1 MLRDETV
8 KAWLLSHYDDIRTTV
23 NDGTFVRHPS
33 KAEEGSITRM
43 LADPDD
49 PEGGRTSI
57 LFMDDP
63 DHARNRRPLMQAF
76 YQRIKK
82 MEAEIV
88 ALIDG
93 VIDAAPASGRFDLM
107 EHIAVPI
114 PILVIAHI
122 LGVDESRLGEF
133 RAWSEGLILGLNPM
147 RTPEQTAYMEASRDK
162 LDRYFTELMEAR
174 RNHPRSDL
182 ISDMVQAQAAGGDFA
197 DEELRI
203 NLQALL
209 VGGNLT
215 TTDLIGNGVW
225 LFLTSVYFII
235 SKKDN
240 IKFIP
245 VSLSIFA
252 LLTVLGPFS
261 AFNVSERSQTN
272 RLETLLSQN
281 NMLVDGKAVP
291 AKDSLPGADAESI
304 RSTLHYLREYEH
316 FRTAAGWFGLP
327 DDKTPDWSELDKL
340 INDLNI
346 GYAMASARDCF
357 ASFPDYNGIDLD
369 DYEKMYIV
377 YTNDGE
383 SPGDSLTGFSLTKDR
398 KALLLWENGQATDQ
412 FDLQPYLQKIAGKYD
427 CGKDQFNKEDAL
439 FNTGGSIWDAKLVTQ
454 NMSFEKG
461 ENYSVKQWNG
471 IILLR
476 RKQ

>member
-1 MLRDETV
+1 MRDENPLPGAPTSILEISAFDPEAREDPHPRMRALREEGRVLRDETV
-8 KAWLLSHYDDIRTTV
+8 KAWLLSHHDDIRTTV

-76 YQRIKK
+76 YLRIKK
-82 MEAEIV
+82 MEEEIV

-93 VIDAAPASGRFDLM
+93 VIDAAPDSGRFDLM
-107 EHIAVPI
+107 EHIAVPV

-174 RNHPRSDL
+174 RKHPRSDL

-225 LFLTSVYFII
+225 LFLTH
-235 SKKDN
+235 
-240 IKFIP
+240 P
-245 VSLSIFA
+245 EQLE
-252 LLTVLGPFS
+252 
-261 AFNVSERSQTN
+261 AF
-272 RLETLLSQN
+272 
-281 NMLVDGKAVP
+281 KADPKLDVP
-291 AKDSLPGADAESI
+291 AVEEV
-304 RSTLHYLREYEH
+304 LRYE
-316 FRTAAGWFGLP
+316 AP
-327 DDKTPDWSELDKL
+327 
-340 INDLNI
+340 
-346 GYAMASARDCF
+346 
-357 ASFPDYNGIDLD
+357 
-369 DYEKMYIV
+369 V
-377 YTNDGE
+377 
-383 SPGDSLTGFSLTKDR
+383 
-398 KALLLWENGQATDQ
+398 QATSRILSEDREVAGCPMHKSQ
-412 FDLQPYLQKIAGKYD
+412 PVFMSLAAANRDPKRFEEPEAFDITVKRRSHVSFGGGAHICIGAPLARIEARRVYRKLFERYPNMTLPEQKIVWR
-427 CGKDQFNKEDAL
+427 AL
-439 FNTGGSIWDAKLVTQ
+439 PFFRGIEKLEV
-454 NMSFEKG
+454 E
-461 ENYSVKQWNG
+461 V
-471 IILLR
+471 
-476 RKQ
+476 

>member
-1 MLRDETV
+1 MRDENPLPGAPTSILEISAFDPEARENPHPRMRALREEGRVLRDETV
-8 KAWLLSHYDDIRTTV
+8 KAWLLSHHDDIRTTV

-93 VIDAAPASGRFDLM
+93 VIDAAPDSGRFDLM
-107 EHIAVPI
+107 EHIAVPV

-147 RTPEQTAYMEASRDK
+147 RTPEETAYMEASRDK
-162 LDRYFTELMEAR
+162 LDRYFKELMEAR
-174 RNHPRSDL
+174 RKHPRSDL

-225 LFLTSVYFII
+225 LFLTH
-235 SKKDN
+235 
-240 IKFIP
+240 P
-245 VSLSIFA
+245 EQLE
-252 LLTVLGPFS
+252 
-261 AFNVSERSQTN
+261 AF
-272 RLETLLSQN
+272 
-281 NMLVDGKAVP
+281 KADPKLDVP
-291 AKDSLPGADAESI
+291 AVEEVLRYEAPVQATSRILSEDREVAGCPMHKSQPVFMSLAAANRDPKRFEDPEAFDITVKRRSHVSFGGGAHICIGAPLARIEARRVYRKLFERYPNMSLPE
-304 RSTLHYLREYEH
+304 
-316 FRTAAGWFGLP
+316 
-327 DDKTPDWSELDKL
+327 
-340 INDLNI
+340 
-346 GYAMASARDCF
+346 
-357 ASFPDYNGIDLD
+357 
-369 DYEKMYIV
+369 
-377 YTNDGE
+377 
-383 SPGDSLTGFSLTKDR
+383 
-398 KALLLWENGQATDQ
+398 
-412 FDLQPYLQKIAGKYD
+412 QKIVWR
-427 CGKDQFNKEDAL
+427 AL
-439 FNTGGSIWDAKLVTQ
+439 PFFRGIEKLEV
-454 NMSFEKG
+454 E
-461 ENYSVKQWNG
+461 V
-471 IILLR
+471 
-476 RKQ
+476 